1 MVLYGSTLMKILLFG
16 PAFPLR
22 GGMAHFIALLFTHL
36 QKRGHDV
43 EIINFKRQYPKI
55 LFPGKTQEESGEAGI
70 AVPSTVLID
79 SINPFNWILNGLTL
93 RNRKADLVIS
103 TFWLPFLGPSSG
115 TLHALL
121 RNKKTKT
128 LTILH
133 NLIPHENRPG
143 DILFTRWLI
152 RFTDYFIA
160 QSASV
165 EKDLL
170 ELLPSAKYKRVALPM
185 FSLFK
190 NRITKQDARK
200 TLSISD
206 EKVILFFGYIRPYKG
221 LHVLIDAMK
230 IVKQK
235 MKIRLLVCGEF
246 YGDEE
251 KYRTHMK
258 DAGIDDG
265 TTVISDYIPN
275 EKVHLYFSAADVV
288 VQPYI
293 SATQSAIAQIA
304 YFFSSPIIATNVG
317 ALPEVVVNEKSG
329 LIVPPNDPESLANAI
344 MRFYN
349 ENLES
354 KLMAG
359 ASEERKKYSWE
370 AMVEAIEQ
378 LTAMDNV

>member
-1 MVLYGSTLMKILLFG
+1 MKILLFG
-16 PAFPLR
+16 PAYPLR
-22 GGMAHFIALLFTHL
+22 GGMAHFIALLYTEL
-36 QKRGHDV
+36 TKRGHDV

-70 AVPSTVLID
+70 PVPSTVLID
-79 SINPFNWILNGLTL
+79 SINPFNWVLHGLTL
-93 RNRKADLVIS
+93 RGRNADLVIS

-115 TLHALL
+115 TIHAML

-133 NLIPHENRPG
+133 NLIPHEKRPG
-143 DILFTRWLI
+143 DILFTKWLI

-170 ELLPSAKYKRVALPM
+170 ELVPNARYRRVALPM

-190 NRITKQDARK
+190 DRIPKAEAKKALNIT
-200 TLSISD
+200 D

-221 LHVLIDAMK
+221 LHVLIEAMK
-230 IVKQK
+230 ILKPR
-235 MKIRLLVCGEF
+235 MNLRLLVCGEF
-246 YGDEE
+246 YGDEA
-251 KYRTHMK
+251 KYRAHMTE
-258 DAGIDDG
+258 AGIDDC

-275 EKVHLYFSAADVV
+275 ESVHRYFSAADVV

-317 ALPEVVVNEKSG
+317 ALPEVVIHERSG
-329 LIVPPNDPESLANAI
+329 LIVPPNDPEALANAI
-344 MRFYN
+344 TRFYD
-349 ENLES
+349 EKMEAGLT
-354 KLMAG
+354 AG
-359 ASEERKKYSWE
+359 ANEERKKYSWE
-370 AMVEAIEQ
+370 AMAGAIEQ
-378 LTAMDNV
+378 LAAIT

>member
-1 MVLYGSTLMKILLFG
+1 MNILLFG
-16 PAFPLR
+16 PAYPLR
-22 GGMAHFIALLFTHL
+22 GGMAHFIALLYTHL
-36 QKRGHDV
+36 VQNGHRV
-43 EIINFKRQYPKI
+43 EIINYTRQYPKI
-55 LFPGKTQEESGEAGI
+55 LFPGKTQEESGEPGI
-70 AVPSTVLID
+70 PVPSTALID
-79 SINPFNWILNGLTL
+79 SINPLNWIWNGIKL
-93 RNRKADLVIS
+93 RRRNADLIIS
-103 TFWLPFLGPSSG
+103 TYWLPFFGPSTG

-121 RNKKTKT
+121 RFRKKTKA

-133 NLIPHENRPG
+133 NLIPHERRPG
-143 DILFTRWLI
+143 DIIFTRYLSW
-152 RFTDYFIA
+152 FTDYYIA
-160 QSASV
+160 QSESV

-170 ELLPSAKYKRVALPM
+170 KFVPNAKYKRVSLPM

-190 NRITKQDARK
+190 ERIAKSEARK
-200 TLSISD
+200 LLDISD

-230 IVKQK
+230 ILKTK
-235 MKIRLLVCGEF
+235 MKIRLLVCGEY

-251 KYRTHMK
+251 KYRQHIHEAEIEKT
-258 DAGIDDG
+258 

-275 EKVHLYFSAADVV
+275 EKVHIFFSAADVV

-317 ALPEVVVNEKSG
+317 ALPEVVVDGKSG
-329 LIVPPNDPESLANAI
+329 LIVPPNNPQALADAI
-344 MRFYN
+344 VRFYN
-349 ENLES
+349 EHLEE

-378 LTAMDNV
+378 LTAHT